1 MCRPKFKDS
10 HFVRLIYEERDLMA
24 RRPTR
29 KSAAKGATARDSAA
43 TSLPPNASDR
53 EKIIAAFLGLLAE
66 KRFEQISLAEIAA
79 AAGVSLAEFRDE
91 FASPLAI
98 VAAHIK
104 DTDRAVLAADF
115 SDMADEP
122 PRERLFD
129 VLMRR
134 LEILGPHREAIR
146 SLIRSASRNPP
157 LAMALNGLAVR
168 SQQWMLTA
176 AGIGAAGPR
185 GMLRAQGLSLLFGSV
200 VQTWINDDDPG
211 LARTM
216 AALDR
221 ALSRG
226 HRFAGLFED
235 LFGLPARLC
244 RLRPGRR
251 RRRRSDDES
260 EETAA
265 A

>member
-1 MCRPKFKDS
+1 
-10 HFVRLIYEERDLMA
+10 MA
-24 RRPTR
+24 RRPAR
-29 KSAAKGATARDSAA
+29 KSAAKRAPADRHVAA
-43 TSLPPNASDR
+43 SLPPDMSDR
-53 EKIIAAFLGLLAE
+53 DKIIAAFLNLLAE
-66 KRFEQISLAEIAA
+66 KRFEQIGLAEIADA
-79 AAGVSLAEFRDE
+79 ADVSLAEFRDE
-91 FASPLAI
+91 FASTPAILA
-98 VAAHIK
+98 AYIK

-115 SDMADEP
+115 SDMEDEP

-134 LEILGPHREAIR
+134 LEILSPHREAIR
-146 SLIRSASRNPP
+146 SLIRSASRNAP
-157 LAMALNGLAVR
+157 LAMTLNGLAVR

-200 VQTWINDDDPG
+200 LQTWVNDEDPG

-226 HRFAGLFED
+226 QRFAGLFED

-244 RLRPGRR
+244 RLRPRR
-251 RRRRSDDES
+251 RRAADGDSDDP
-260 EETAA
+260 EEVAA